1 MEEWEKRVDTNLV
14 NAWRKLSTGTYR
26 RFFEEDPELIDI
38 MKRAYIRIAERVTS
52 HGWFDLGCM
61 QNGVDYIQYIET
73 LMVTRP
79 RVIIE
84 TGTAAGA
91 TTCFF
96 SEILER
102 IHGDK
107 NYLVITVEYLS
118 GPEHMVEKLKND
130 PNIISIIG
138 DSSDPKV
145 VSKIKKLIPA
155 DWPVMVTLDSNH
167 SCYHVMA
174 ELSAYKDIVSPG
186 QYLIVQDTYLGLYF
200 GGNVTQDQMLACLAG
215 DKTGLQ
221 YDYITS
227 PLGSVEAFLN
237 IHPEYTVDMN
247 AQRML
252 FTQHPFGWL
261 KKANK

>member
-14 NAWRKLSTGTYR
+14 NAWRKFSQGSFR
-26 RFFEEDPELIDI
+26 RFFSEDPELIDI
-38 MKRAYIRIAERVTS
+38 MKRSYIRIAEKVNS
-52 HGWFDLGCM
+52 LSWFDLGCM
-61 QNGVDYIQYIET
+61 QNGVDYVQYIECI
-73 LMVTRP
+73 MATRP

-84 TGTAAGA
+84 TGTAGGA

-96 SEILER
+96 SEILRR
-102 IHGDK
+102 IHGDD
-107 NYLVITVEYLS
+107 NYLVITVEYLT
-118 GPEHMVEKLKND
+118 GPDQMLEKMKND

-145 VSKIKKLIPA
+145 LEQIKKLIPE
-155 DWPVMVTLDSNH
+155 DWPVLVTLDSDH

-174 ELSAYKDIVSPG
+174 ELSAYKDLVSPG

-200 GGNVTQDQMLACLAG
+200 GGNVTQDEMRACLAG
-215 DKTGLQ
+215 DKRGTQ
-221 YDYITS
+221 YDYHTS
-227 PLGSVEAFLN
+227 PLGAVEAFLN

-261 KKANK
+261 KKAGK